1 MKSEGPTLQIGD
13 AQAVSKTEL
22 LVIERDDFEGA
33 ASQGSRTSSSSTCPT
48 PTRRA
53 SSASA
58 TGVLDLMRVRDP
70 FNIGKLGDPFT
81 YPIQSLET
89 IVPVSEDQ
97 LFVVNDNN
105 FPDSN
110 GRIPG
115 KSRTTSRR
123 SSSTFREAG
132 TTNACRQSRWGGGP
146 RRHLPAFAL
155 ELGRASPPSNAVVW
169 ER

>member
-1 MKSEGPTLQIGD
+1 M
-13 AQAVSKTEL
+13 
-22 LVIERDDFEGA
+22 IERDDFEGA
-33 ASQGSRTSSSSTCPT
+33 GARIKNVVKLDLSDTDAQGFVRK
-48 PTRRA
+48 RH
-53 SSASA
+53 
-58 TGVLDLMRVRDP
+58 VLDLMRIRDP

-115 KSRTTSRR
+115 KPDDV
-123 SSSTFREAG
+123 EAILVHVPEG
-132 TTNACRQSRWGGGP
+132 WDD
-146 RRHLPAFAL
+146 
-155 ELGRASPPSNAVVW
+155 
-169 ER
+169 

>member
-1 MKSEGPTLQIGD
+1 MKTEGPTLQIGD
-13 AQAVSKTEL
+13 AVSVSKTEL

-33 ASQGSRTSSSSTCPT
+33 AAKIKHVVRLDLSDVDAAGFVRK
-48 PTRRA
+48 A
-53 SSASA
+53 H
-58 TGVLDLMRVRDP
+58 VLDLMRVRDP

-115 KSRTTSRR
+115 KPDDI
-123 SSSTFREAG
+123 EAILVHVPEG
-132 TTNACRQSRWGGGP
+132 FTG
-146 RRHLPAFAL
+146 
-155 ELGRASPPSNAVVW
+155 
-169 ER
+169 